1 MRLVGTNQVSLGSKI
16 QGELMDEVYS
26 SYVSDLIGRTV
37 ASLEKREFR
46 AFSAKS
52 GAEAREKI
60 LDMIATG
67 STIGVGGS
75 VTLRQIGL
83 VEALESRGHTIYQRW
98 GAQPAHTTDM
108 DSRRAQLTC
117 DVFLSSSNAVTV
129 EGELVN
135 VDGIGNR
142 VAAMIFG
149 PAKVIVVAGW
159 NKIVPD
165 VNAAIQRIRNTAA
178 PLNAKRLEL
187 NVPCAK
193 TGHCLDCDVPDNMC
207 RVTTIISRKPR
218 RTDISVL
225 LIAEQLGF

>member
-1 MRLVGTNQVSLGSKI
+1 
-16 QGELMDEVYS
+16 MDEVYS
-26 SYVSDLIGRTV
+26 SYISDLIGRTV
-37 ASLEKREFR
+37 ASLEKRGFK
-46 AFSAKS
+46 AFYAKD
-52 GAEAREKI
+52 AVEARERV
-60 LDMIATG
+60 LDMIAPG

-83 VEALESRGHTIYQRW
+83 IEALESRGHTIYQRW
-98 GAQPAHTTDM
+98 GAQTTQAADL
-108 DSRRAQLTC
+108 DSRRAQLAC

-142 VAAMIFG
+142 VASMIFG
-149 PAKVIVVAGW
+149 PGKVIVVAGW

-187 NVPCAK
+187 KVPCAK
-193 TGHCLDCDVPDNMC
+193 TGYCTDCDVPENMC

-218 RTDISVL
+218 RTDLSVV

>member
-1 MRLVGTNQVSLGSKI
+1 
-16 QGELMDEVYS
+16 MDQVYS
-26 SYVSDLIGRTV
+26 SYISDLIRRTV
-37 ASLEKREFR
+37 ASLEKRDFR

-60 LDMIATG
+60 LDMITPG
-67 STIGVGGS
+67 STVGIGGS
-75 VTLRQIGL
+75 VTLRQIGI
-83 VEALESRGHTIYQRW
+83 VDALESRGHTIYQRW
-98 GAQPAHTTDM
+98 GTHTTQAMDM
-108 DSRRAQLTC
+108 DSRRAQLAC
-117 DVFLSSSNAVTV
+117 DVFLSSSNALTV

-149 PAKVIVVAGW
+149 PGKVIVVAGW

-165 VNAAIQRIRNTAA
+165 VNAAIQRIRNIAA

-187 NVPCAK
+187 KVPCAK
-193 TGHCLDCDVPDNMC
+193 TGYCLDCDVPDNMC

-218 RTDISVL
+218 RTDISVVL
-225 LIAEQLGF
+225 VAEQLGF

>member
-1 MRLVGTNQVSLGSKI
+1 
-16 QGELMDEVYS
+16 
-26 SYVSDLIGRTV
+26 
-37 ASLEKREFR
+37 
-46 AFSAKS
+46 
-52 GAEAREKI
+52 
-60 LDMIATG
+60 
-67 STIGVGGS
+67 
-75 VTLRQIGL
+75 
-83 VEALESRGHTIYQRW
+83 
-98 GAQPAHTTDM
+98 M
-108 DSRRAQLTC
+108 DSRRAQLAC

-149 PAKVIVVAGW
+149 PGKVIVVAGW

-193 TGHCLDCDVPDNMC
+193 TGYCVDCDVPDNMC

-218 RTDISVL
+218 KTDISVV